1 MLVLNHPIKSN
12 KKPKKKHFSFKYF
25 IPYIPLIILIII
37 VSIITYY
44 RVLIQIEV
52 GPLSDSCD
60 FLLNALV
67 FAGQGVGYYDWT
79 RPPLFPFIISI
90 FSRLGFVSTATI
102 FIVDGLT
109 FIFGVI
115 GFFLFLKLRF
125 NNIES
130 FLGGLLFATFPT
142 VLTFLSVGFSDLT
155 SVTFTIWALY
165 FLVLAVKK
173 DSKFFILVFPLVMMA
188 FLTRYNT
195 ALIIFP
201 IILYILINKDEIKNF
216 KNILIGIF
224 ASLLILIPVLTF
236 FYEKFGNILYP
247 FTSTLGSTLTS
258 SSSSSLSE
266 YYAYDP
272 NLLYFID
279 KFPINTGFEGLLILF
294 IILVGCIIFLLLKL
308 KRNSIDKKKLF
319 ERWDIKKT
327 SSKLKLISLFV
338 LTLIFIGTFGQISYM
353 ITELVFF
360 VFIFLFYE
368 FTKKFNMKFMDMYIL
383 VFAWYMVFFIF
394 NSIYTVKIDR
404 YFVLMAP
411 PVSYFLV
418 LGLSEISNRLPFKF
432 KKNNIT
438 FPILAVIL
446 TVMILLST
454 AAFLPLVQKENNDY
468 KVSNEQVTL
477 ISEWFTTYDPNY
489 KNKIIYSDLWPY
501 FAWSLKTNVKMM
513 PIFKNNQSYSGGIK
527 NDTFSPQ
534 DSIAF
539 NNYLVQ
545 NNADYYFCVQ
555 QINLTSYKPIKQFD
569 NLIIYQKIS

>member
-12 KKPKKKHFSFKYF
+12 NKPKKKHYLTKYF

-44 RVLIQIEV
+44 RVMIQIDL

-79 RPPLFPFIISI
+79 RPPFFPFLISI
-90 FSRLGFVSTATI
+90 FFRLGFVSTATI

-109 FIFGVI
+109 FLIGVI
-115 GFFLFLKLRF
+115 GFYLFLKLRF

-130 FLGGLLFATFPT
+130 FFGGLLFATFPT
-142 VLTFLSVGFSDLT
+142 VLAVLGSGFSDLT

-165 FLVLAVKK
+165 FLILAVKK
-173 DSKFFILVFPLVMMA
+173 DSKFFILVFPLVMIA
-188 FLTRYNT
+188 FLSRYNT

-201 IILYILINKDEIKNF
+201 ITLYILINKDEIKNF
-216 KNILIGIF
+216 KNIISGILV
-224 ASLLILIPVLTF
+224 SLLLLAPVFTF

-247 FTSTLGSTLTS
+247 FIGTFGATVTS
-258 SSSSSLSE
+258 SSENYS
-266 YYAYDP
+266 YNT

-279 KFPINTGFEGLLILF
+279 RFPLHTGFEGPLILF
-294 IILVGCIIFLLLKL
+294 IILAGFLIYLIIEL
-308 KRNSIDKKKLF
+308 KRKSIYKKKLF
-319 ERWDIKKT
+319 ASWDVKKKR
-327 SSKLKLISLFV
+327 SKLNLTLFFI
-338 LTLIFIGTFGQISYM
+338 LGLIFIGTFGQVNYM
-353 ITELVFF
+353 ITEFIFF
-360 VFIFLFYE
+360 VLILLLYDL
-368 FTKKFNMKFMDMYIL
+368 TKYFNTKDIDMYLL
-383 VFAWYMVFFIF
+383 VLAWYMVFFIF
-394 NSIYTVKIDR
+394 SSIYVIKVDR

-411 PVSYFLV
+411 AVSFFLV
-418 LGLSEISNRLPFKF
+418 LGLSELSNRLTFKF
-432 KKNNIT
+432 KKKNLT
-438 FPILAVIL
+438 FPILAIIL
-446 TVMILLST
+446 TLMILLST
-454 AAFLPLVQKENNDY
+454 ATFLPLIKQENNVY

-513 PIFKNNQSYSGGIK
+513 PIFNNNQTYNSGDL
-527 NDTFSPQ
+527 NNNTLSLQ
-534 DSIAF
+534 DNIAC
-539 NNYLVQ
+539 NNFLVQ

-555 QINLTSYKPIKQFD
+555 QVNLTSYKPIKQFG
-569 NLIIYQKIS
+569 NLIIYQKL